1 MHQWSFCTK
10 RANPALVATSMNQWR
25 YVYAMPNDAMDIIAV
40 MDNNA
45 TSDFSS
51 PVIVDNQVLG
61 TVNQGM
67 GLYTPQ
73 PFSLESL
80 DDGTSVILTNQ
91 ENALIRY
98 VGRITDTSK
107 FSAKFVDALAWLLAS
122 HLAGPVIKGDAG
134 MKMSQVCYRAFI
146 ASFNSAATS
155 DANNQRRDINQS
167 VSWMVNR

>member
-1 MHQWSFCTK
+1 
-10 RANPALVATSMNQWR
+10 
-25 YVYAMPNDAMDIIAV
+25 MPNDAMDIIAV